1 VIVPNRQRRDVAQF
15 ISALRAAGCGMEL
28 RLSDPAYVEVN
39 DIRIAS
45 YVKAIDDVLLSCN
58 PRLIFV
64 VLPSSRLDLYRWVQ
78 ETD

>member
-1 VIVPNRQRRDVAQF
+1 
-15 ISALRAAGCGMEL
+15 MEL
-28 RLSDPAYVEVN
+28 RLSDPAYMEVD

-45 YVKAIDDVLLSCN
+45 YVKAIDNVLLSCN

-64 VLPSSRLDLYRWVQ
+64 VLPNNRLDLYRWVQ